1 MTDSPSTEDLAAV
14 VSGLPP
20 RDDRSEAEAKRQL
33 NEALDRAARAE
44 QALAAQRDLV
54 ERLLAH
60 ATFDEETGL
69 LNRHGFE
76 DGLLRCLA
84 RARRYG
90 EVGAMMLVDLIN
102 LDDIVAEHGQA
113 AGSYALTAMATVL
126 RGRFREV
133 DYVARIERGRF
144 ALLLPVISQ
153 EDARRRAAMLK
164 SQIAKQTM
172 SWQSRDLPVEARLGL
187 VHYGQRDAAEDLLER
202 VEAELEERERR
213 VARLRNPTE

>member
-1 MTDSPSTEDLAAV
+1 MTDSPSTEHPAV
-14 VSGLPP
+14 TVPDTPMPDNLSK
-20 RDDRSEAEAKRQL
+20 AEAKRRL
-33 NEALDRAARAE
+33 DEALDRAARAE

-60 ATFDEETGL
+60 ATIDEVTGL
-69 LNRHGFE
+69 LNRRGFE
-76 DGLLRCLA
+76 DGLLRSLA

-90 EVGAMMLVDLIN
+90 EVGALMLVDLIN

-113 AGSYALTAMATVL
+113 AGSYVLTAMATVL

-133 DYVARIERGRF
+133 DYVARIERDRF

-172 SWQSRDLPVEARLGL
+172 SWQDRDLQVEARLGL
-187 VHYGQRDAAEDLLER
+187 IHYGQRDAAEDLLER

-213 VARLRNPTE
+213 VARLRDPTE